1 MKAYKRYSTA
11 RQMAGSVAMFAA
23 LALVLESGGVLN
35 WAQRLELG
43 PERMVALPVAA
54 ALHRGLAWTG
64 LERVRQ
70 RELAGLAR
78 VGWSDD
84 AEAVADAEAHVKDDL
99 APNLALIPN
108 PNCPSPAVKRGLASA
123 LPVGTPAVTTPL
135 PPLKPLKGDPP
146 LTSAL
151 PSIAAVPAGGTR
163 RVALAG
169 DSMMAVGLSS
179 TLLREAPKYKD
190 LELMKTFKSG
200 TGLARP
206 EVFDWQSEY
215 PAMLKD
221 AMLKSA
227 LAADEKPEVVVV
239 AIGANDGQGFVE
251 DGVTYPFGT
260 AAWQAIYQRRV
271 QAFLAMLEADG
282 ATVVWIGLPP
292 MKSDSYD
299 AKIALV
305 NRIDYAVVSASPKA
319 VWFSSAGLLG
329 DANGRFQ
336 DYGQVRGSMTR
347 LRQADGIHLSDD
359 GATLLS
365 AKLLPWLAKQASAP
379 AAAPAAK
386 AETAAL
392 EAKR

>member
-1 MKAYKRYSTA
+1 
-11 RQMAGSVAMFAA
+11 V
-23 LALVLESGGVLN
+23 
-35 WAQRLELG
+35 
-43 PERMVALPVAA
+43 
-54 ALHRGLAWTG
+54 
-64 LERVRQ
+64 
-70 RELAGLAR
+70 
-78 VGWSDD
+78 
-84 AEAVADAEAHVKDDL
+84 VK
-99 APNLALIPN
+99 
-108 PNCPSPAVKRGLASA
+108 
-123 LPVGTPAVTTPL
+123 PAVTTPL
-135 PPLKPLKGDPP
+135 LPLKLLKGDPP
-146 LTSAL
+146 LRSEL

-260 AAWQAIYQRRV
+260 AGWQAIYQRRV
-271 QAFLAMLEADG
+271 QAFLDLLEADG

-292 MKSDSYD
+292 MKNDSYD

-305 NRIDYAVVSASPKA
+305 NRIDYAVVSASPHA
-319 VWFSSAGLLG
+319 IWFSSAGLLG
-329 DANGRFQ
+329 DANGHFQ

-379 AAAPAAK
+379 LPAPAAK

-392 EAKR
+392 VAKSADAKSEAKP